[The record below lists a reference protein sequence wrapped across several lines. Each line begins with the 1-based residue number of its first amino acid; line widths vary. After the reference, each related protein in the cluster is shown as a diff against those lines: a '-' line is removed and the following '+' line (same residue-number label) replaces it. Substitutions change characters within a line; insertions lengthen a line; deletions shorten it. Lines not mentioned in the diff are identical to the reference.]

1 MWKTLF
7 TKSYLTKCEIIH
19 GGGSHDIECGKKFCW
34 KSTFTLHIREL
45 TVPEKS
51 MGSLSSRIAPPYTSK
66 NWWRKE
72 TPSVWRQI
80 PNSES
85 EIAHK
90 GENLRIMGMRGSSAT
105 ATLLYQKCHKAEKRC
120 MNAMSAGRLSSRQ
133 NRALAARGP
142 LRKKPLSNAKKCG
155 KCAEGRNLPSSLE
168 YCIETQRK
176 KCRET
181 FTKKL
186 QLTEQKQCLNNLG
199 KFS

>member
-1 MWKTLF
+1 MRGRGVSWYWMWEKVLLEVNLYSTHQR
-7 TKSYLTKCEIIH
+7 THCTWKEHGKSFFQNST
-19 GGGSHDIECGKKFCW
+19 SH
-34 KSTFTLHIREL
+34 
-45 TVPEKS
+45 
-51 MGSLSSRIAPPYTSK
+51 TSK

-105 ATLLYQKCHKAEKRC
+105 ATLLYQKCHRAEKRC

-133 NRALAARGP
+133 NRALAVRGP
-142 LRKKPLSNAKKCG
+142 LREKPLSNAKKWG
-155 KCAEGRNLPSSLE
+155 KCAKGRNLPSRLE